1 MSQQFYK
8 NPFVINLITGRI
20 GSQTGLARRCGG
32 LVKQDHNRRPLR
44 TSQRTAEVCAALECG
59 SAGALT
65 KTRMRPDLF
74 VKAVEIGGRG
84 RLRAVAEGGVSMPLP
99 LQMGAMP

>member
-1 MSQQFYK
+1 MQ
-8 NPFVINLITGRI
+8 I
-20 GSQTGLARRCGG
+20 GVARRCRRE
-32 LVKQDHNRRPLR
+32 LKQGHNRRWLHATKPP
-44 TSQRTAEVCAALECG
+44 AEVCAALECG